1 MYANYTSIIINN
13 KAFILSSSQRVFF
26 FIVIVEPS
34 QPNYL
39 SEFTKLLSYS
49 SIIFIY
55 KM

>member
-13 KAFILSSSQRVFF
+13 KTFILFSSQRVF

-34 QPNYL
+34 QLNYL
-39 SEFTKLLSYS
+39 SEFTVLLSHS
-49 SIIFIY
+49 SVIFIY